1 MENLLFLSAE
11 VKWWMQSRQLNLGEV
26 TFGRRE
32 KHRALGV
39 WKLKNCDIKR
49 ALCDFTSQFNLSQ
62 KPTKFPFIL
71 SVPNFVA
78 FLMLIASQPT
88 LNSHYATELFKRR
101 TRNGLIGHFFHLVI
115 EKVREARLY
124 PSEAL
129 AQCWP
134 TIIKPGEHGQ
144 RSLTFFRLAFKPN
157 SHKASADEIWTWK
170 ISLYSEHLILISILS
185 PAATTIKHPRARHS
199 L

>member
-1 MENLLFLSAE
+1 MNAVTTAE
-11 VKWWMQSRQLNLGEV
+11 SWWSYIWQKRKAQSFGCVK
-26 TFGRRE
+26 T
-32 KHRALGV
+32 
-39 WKLKNCDIKR
+39 CDIKR

-78 FLMLIASQPT
+78 FLMLIASRPT
-88 LNSHYATELFKRR
+88 LNSHYATELFKRC
-101 TRNGLIGHFFHLVI
+101 TRNGLIGLFSIWLSKRS
-115 EKVREARLY
+115 ESRLY

-134 TIIKPGEHGQ
+134 IIIKPGEHGQ